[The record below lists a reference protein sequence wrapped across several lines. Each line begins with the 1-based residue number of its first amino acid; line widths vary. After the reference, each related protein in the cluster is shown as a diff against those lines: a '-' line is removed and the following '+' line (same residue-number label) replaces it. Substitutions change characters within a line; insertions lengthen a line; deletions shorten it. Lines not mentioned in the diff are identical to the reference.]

1 MMADGDLDRSA
12 TPSGEPRKQPQI
24 ATRADGAT
32 IAYPRLA
39 GKSPGIVFLGG
50 FMSDMTGTKATALE
64 EFCRARGQAFL
75 RFDYFGHGASSG
87 AFAEATIGRWRDDC
101 LCALDRLTEGPQ
113 ILVGSSMGGWLMLLA
128 ALARPAPRPTLV
140 GRPGAPA
147 APEGPVRP

>member
-12 TPSGEPRKQPQI
+12 TPSGEPRQQPQI
-24 ATRADGAT
+24 VTREDGAT
-32 IAYPRLA
+32 IAYHRLA

-87 AFAEATIGRWRDDC
+87 AFAAATIGRWRADFPS
-101 LCALDRLTEGPQ
+101 LLRPPTEGPHAF
-113 ILVGSSMGGWLMLLA
+113 VRSRVGGWLM
-128 ALARPAPRPTLV
+128 
-140 GRPGAPA
+140 
-147 APEGPVRP
+147 